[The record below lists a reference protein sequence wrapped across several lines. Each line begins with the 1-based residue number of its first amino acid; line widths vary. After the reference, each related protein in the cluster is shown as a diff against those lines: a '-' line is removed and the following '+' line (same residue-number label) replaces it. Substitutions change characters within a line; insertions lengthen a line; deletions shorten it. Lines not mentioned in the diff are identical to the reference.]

1 MADFD
6 RGYFVGA
13 FRRMAATAE
22 EHRDEWTKLDGDI
35 GDGDH
40 GINMSIGFREV
51 VKQLDALP
59 DDTDVAGL
67 FKLVGMTL
75 LRKVGGASG
84 PLYGSF
90 FMKAGA
96 EVADQSEVSFDDLR
110 RMLRAGVDSIQQ
122 RGKAELGDKTML
134 DSYLPGLD
142 VLEAADAAD
151 PQAALTAFV
160 ERMRQ
165 GSDDTIPLVAKKG
178 RAMRLGERSV
188 GHRDPGSQSSWML
201 MNCLL
206 DELKG
211 LKVLGVG
218 RDGATVHQ
226 YGGPSLSSRR
236 TPGFQNRQAKA
247 ATHTLALTRHCA
259 ESPRL
264 FMYRTPESCAPEG
277 TSNTIQPFAH

>member
-6 RGYFVGA
+6 RDYFVRV
-13 FRRMAATAE
+13 FRAMAVAAE
-22 EHRDEWTKLDGDI
+22 EHRDEWTKLDGAI

-59 DDTDVAGL
+59 DDADIAGT

-96 EVADQSEVSFDDLR
+96 EVADQSEVSLDDLR
-110 RMLRAGVDSIQQ
+110 RMLRAGVASIQA

-142 VLEAADAAD
+142 VLDAAD
-151 PQAALTAFV
+151 VADPRAALTAFV

-165 GSDDTIPLVAKKG
+165 GSDDTIPLQAKKG
-178 RAMRLGERSV
+178 RAMRLGPRSI

-201 MNCLL
+201 MQCFV
-206 DELKG
+206 DELAP
-211 LKVLGVG
+211 VG
-218 RDGATVHQ
+218 
-226 YGGPSLSSRR
+226 
-236 TPGFQNRQAKA
+236 
-247 ATHTLALTRHCA
+247 
-259 ESPRL
+259 
-264 FMYRTPESCAPEG
+264 
-277 TSNTIQPFAH
+277 

>member
-1 MADFD
+1 MKSFD
-6 RGYFVGA
+6 RAFFVGA

-22 EHRDEWTKLDGDI
+22 VHRDEWTKLDGAI

-40 GINMSIGFREV
+40 GINLTIGFREV

-59 DDTDVAGL
+59 DDTDVAGT

-110 RMLRAGVDSIQQ
+110 RMLRAGVASIQA
-122 RGKAELGDKTML
+122 RGKAQLGDKTML

-142 VLEAADAAD
+142 VLEAADDGD
-151 PQAALTAFV
+151 PTAALTAFV
-160 ERMRQ
+160 ARMRQ
-165 GSDDTIPLVAKKG
+165 GSDDTIPLEAKKG
-178 RAMRLGERSV
+178 RAMRLGPRSI

-206 DELKG
+206 EELNAG
-211 LKVLGVG
+211 
-218 RDGATVHQ
+218 
-226 YGGPSLSSRR
+226 
-236 TPGFQNRQAKA
+236 
-247 ATHTLALTRHCA
+247 
-259 ESPRL
+259 
-264 FMYRTPESCAPEG
+264 
-277 TSNTIQPFAH
+277 

>member
-6 RGYFVGA
+6 RDYFIAV
-13 FRRMAATAE
+13 FRRMAETAE
-22 EHRDEWTKLDGDI
+22 TNRNEWTRLDGDI

-51 VKQLDALP
+51 VKQLDAIP
-59 DDTDVAGL
+59 DDTDIAGT

-96 EVADQSEVSFDDLR
+96 EVADQTQVSFDDLR
-110 RMLRAGVDSIQQ
+110 RMLRAGVDSIQA
-122 RGKAELGDKTML
+122 RGKAQLGHKTML

-151 PQAALTAFV
+151 PGAALTEFV
-160 ERMRQ
+160 ARMKQ

-188 GHRDPGSQSSWML
+188 GHRDPGSQSSWQL
-201 MNCLL
+201 MNCFVE
-206 DELKG
+206 ELA
-211 LKVLGVG
+211 
-218 RDGATVHQ
+218 R
-226 YGGPSLSSRR
+226 
-236 TPGFQNRQAKA
+236 
-247 ATHTLALTRHCA
+247 
-259 ESPRL
+259 
-264 FMYRTPESCAPEG
+264 
-277 TSNTIQPFAH
+277 

>member
-1 MADFD
+1 MDRDF
-6 RGYFVGA
+6 FVGA

-22 EHRDEWTKLDGDI
+22 EHRDEWSKLDGAI

-59 DDTDVAGL
+59 EGTDVAGI

-96 EVADQSEVSFDDLR
+96 EVADQPEVSFDDLR
-110 RMLRAGVDSIQQ
+110 RMLRAGVDSIQA

-142 VLEAADAAD
+142 VLEADDGTD
-151 PQAALTAFV
+151 PVAALTAFV
-160 ERMRQ
+160 DRMRQ
-165 GSDDTIPLVAKKG
+165 GSDDTIPLIARKG
-178 RAMRLGERSV
+178 RAMRLGPRSA

-201 MNCLL
+201 MNCFLE
-206 DELKG
+206 EL
-211 LKVLGVG
+211 
-218 RDGATVHQ
+218 
-226 YGGPSLSSRR
+226 R
-236 TPGFQNRQAKA
+236 T
-247 ATHTLALTRHCA
+247 
-259 ESPRL
+259 SW
-264 FMYRTPESCAPEG
+264 
-277 TSNTIQPFAH
+277 

>member
-59 DDTDVAGL
+59 DVTDVAGL

-96 EVADQSEVSFDDLR
+96 EVAGQSEVSFDDLR

-160 ERMRQ
+160 DRMRQ

-206 DELKG
+206 DQLKG
-211 LKVLGVG
+211 
-218 RDGATVHQ
+218 
-226 YGGPSLSSRR
+226 
-236 TPGFQNRQAKA
+236 
-247 ATHTLALTRHCA
+247 
-259 ESPRL
+259 
-264 FMYRTPESCAPEG
+264 
-277 TSNTIQPFAH
+277 

>member
-6 RGYFVGA
+6 RDYFVAA
-13 FRRMAATAE
+13 FRRMAETAE
-22 EHRDEWTKLDGDI
+22 INRDEWTKLDGDI

-96 EVADQSEVSFDDLR
+96 EVAGQSEVSFDDVR
-110 RMLRAGVDSIQQ
+110 RMLRAGVTSIQQ

-142 VLEAADAAD
+142 VLEAADAGD
-151 PQAALTAFV
+151 PGAALDAFV
-160 ERMRQ
+160 ARMRQ

-188 GHRDPGSQSSWML
+188 GHRDPGSQSSWQL

-206 DELKG
+206 EE
-211 LKVLGVG
+211 
-218 RDGATVHQ
+218 
-226 YGGPSLSSRR
+226 Y
-236 TPGFQNRQAKA
+236 QARA
-247 ATHTLALTRHCA
+247 
-259 ESPRL
+259 
-264 FMYRTPESCAPEG
+264 
-277 TSNTIQPFAH
+277 

>member
-6 RGYFVGA
+6 RDCFVGA
-13 FRRMAATAE
+13 FRRMAEAAE
-22 EHRDEWTKLDGDI
+22 VNRDEWTRLDGNI

-90 FMKAGA
+90 FMQAGA

-160 ERMRQ
+160 DRMRQ

-206 DELKG
+206 DQLKG
-211 LKVLGVG
+211 
-218 RDGATVHQ
+218 
-226 YGGPSLSSRR
+226 
-236 TPGFQNRQAKA
+236 
-247 ATHTLALTRHCA
+247 
-259 ESPRL
+259 
-264 FMYRTPESCAPEG
+264 
-277 TSNTIQPFAH
+277 

>member
-6 RGYFVGA
+6 RDYFVAA
-13 FRRMAATAE
+13 FRRMAETAE
-22 EHRDEWTKLDGDI
+22 INRDEWTKLDGDI

-96 EVADQSEVSFDDLR
+96 EVAGQPEVTFDDVR
-110 RMLRAGVDSIQQ
+110 RMLRAGVTSIQQ
-122 RGKAELGDKTML
+122 RGKAQLGDKTML

-142 VLEAADAAD
+142 VLEAADAGD
-151 PQAALTAFV
+151 PGAALDAFV
-160 ERMRQ
+160 ARMRQ

-188 GHRDPGSQSSWML
+188 GHRDPGSQSSWQL

-206 DELKG
+206 EEYNA
-211 LKVLGVG
+211 
-218 RDGATVHQ
+218 R
-226 YGGPSLSSRR
+226 
-236 TPGFQNRQAKA
+236 
-247 ATHTLALTRHCA
+247 
-259 ESPRL
+259 
-264 FMYRTPESCAPEG
+264 
-277 TSNTIQPFAH
+277 